1 MKRVYAY
8 LASVTLRFD
17 SSHSRI
23 HTIAK
28 VAGRNRIQHWASS
41 EMPAT
46 IVVAAVAVR
55 ECAAPR
61 ETRRAYRLQSR
72 TARTAQRST
81 SYLSSR
87 PPFFLRERLL
97 AAPAKFETEIKR
109 QVPHGVARTRLS
121 LVPHEIQI
129 RPVCADFG
137 QTPQRISDI
146 KD

>member
-1 MKRVYAY
+1 MRCQRQSLLPPSPFVKALLQEKRAV
-8 LASVTLRFD
+8 
-17 SSHSRI
+17 HI
-23 HTIAK
+23 GCK
-28 VAGRNRIQHWASS
+28 
-41 EMPAT
+41 
-46 IVVAAVAVR
+46 AAQP
-55 ECAAPR
+55 EHY
-61 ETRRAYRLQSR
+61 RRP
-72 TARTAQRST
+72 AQRST

-87 PPFFLRERLL
+87 PPFFSRERLL

-109 QVPHGVARTRLS
+109 RVPHGVARTRLS